1 MVRNW
6 ILEALCAVVADGAY
20 SNLYLKKHLREVD
33 EKDRAL
39 ATTIFYGTLRNYTY
53 CQRMWSQYSNGN
65 KVHKKIRVLLT
76 MSVYQLLF
84 LEKVPAYAVISEAV
98 SLAKTIRP
106 QAAGFVNA
114 ILRKVDRERKIEFR
128 DDVDEIATTYSIAPW
143 LVKMWIAQY
152 GADRALAFAKAS
164 LDTQSLSV
172 RRNVMKDKP
181 EVDRLQELRDPI
193 YQYTGNTLEADP
205 LYREGVVS
213 PQDLGAYEI
222 VRVLDPKPEETILD
236 VCAAPGTKTM
246 AIAETMHDQGHVV
259 ALDLHPHRVALI
271 QNDIRRLHLKNV
283 EARCQDATD
292 LSGLGLYG
300 RVLCDVPCTGYGTLS
315 RKPDIKLHLDPATM
329 DTLIPVQA
337 AILEQAGAH
346 VKPGGVLVYSTCTLN
361 QKENEKQ
368 VAKFLKSHPAFSLDM
383 EKTIEPSK
391 TTNGFYVAK
400 LKKSADDVL

>member
-193 YQYTGNTLEADP
+193 YQRSEE
-205 LYREGVVS
+205 R
-213 PQDLGAYEI
+213 
-222 VRVLDPKPEETILD
+222 RV
-236 VCAAPGTKTM
+236 G
-246 AIAETMHDQGHVV
+246 
-259 ALDLHPHRVALI
+259 
-271 QNDIRRLHLKNV
+271 
-283 EARCQDATD
+283 
-292 LSGLGLYG
+292 
-300 RVLCDVPCTGYGTLS
+300 
-315 RKPDIKLHLDPATM
+315 
-329 DTLIPVQA
+329 
-337 AILEQAGAH
+337 
-346 VKPGGVLVYSTCTLN
+346 
-361 QKENEKQ
+361 KECG
-368 VAKFLKSHPAFSLDM
+368 S
-383 EKTIEPSK
+383 
-391 TTNGFYVAK
+391 
-400 LKKSADDVL
+400 